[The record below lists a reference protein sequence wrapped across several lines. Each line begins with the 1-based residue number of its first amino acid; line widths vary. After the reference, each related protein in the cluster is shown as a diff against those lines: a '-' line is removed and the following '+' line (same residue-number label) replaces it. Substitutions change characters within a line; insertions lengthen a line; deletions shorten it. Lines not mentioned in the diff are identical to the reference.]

1 MAIVMRHKIN
11 VVTGSADDITDYVR
25 SLSYAKYK
33 LHTEKGRGP
42 LGIINRLVDDF
53 GIHAGWIIQRS
64 ANRVVSVSPRGTLPT
79 GEDYISVPIEVKN
92 DTGGDIE
99 EGSFYLGCDVT
110 IGGVLYTIP
119 VVARGYVEGSEP
131 VVIKNGETYTTMGLF
146 IAKDFEGKTGTLYFT
161 RSKPLPYGYWSTT
174 SVIKA
179 GEKISLTLSGGG
191 KSGSAPS
198 PRLPPIR
205 GEIGGP

>member
-1 MAIVMRHKIN
+1 MAIVMRHRIN
-11 VVTGSADDITDYVR
+11 VVTGSADDITDYIR
-25 SLSYAKYK
+25 SLSYVGEK
-33 LHTEKGRGP
+33 LHTLKGIGP
-42 LGIINRLVDDF
+42 LGIINKLFNANDV
-53 GIHAGWIIQRS
+53 HAGWIIQRS
-64 ANRVVSVSPRGTLPT
+64 AYRVVAVSPRGALPT

-99 EGSFYLGCDVT
+99 EGSLQLACDVT
-110 IGGVLYTIP
+110 IGGVRYTIP
-119 VVARGYVEGSEP
+119 VVARGYAEGSEP

-161 RSKPLPYGYWSTT
+161 RSKPLPYGYWSTA
-174 SVIKA
+174 SVIKS

-198 PRLPPIR
+198 PPPPPIG
-205 GEIGGP
+205 GEIC